1 LPRGLDAQAGTNTV
15 NLGKEVSMGMLA
27 ERVDHVIGVDT
38 HRDSHSAAVCNP
50 SGAVTA
56 EVTLAADAF
65 GYKRLLRFAREQ
77 ASGRR
82 VWAIEST
89 GSFGAGLASF
99 LLEQGEW
106 VVEIDRPA
114 RPARRNGA
122 KSDALDAARAA
133 REALSRKHLAQPRR
147 RGSREAIRVLLAT
160 REGAVVAR
168 TKAIAQLKALIV
180 NAPEQLRHHF
190 RPLTTDQQLAR
201 CARLRTS
208 PTQSVEHRATIIAI
222 RSAARRALQLE
233 AEAADLES
241 ELELLVRELAPRLLT
256 EPGVG
261 VISAAQLLSAWS
273 HHGRFRSEAAFA
285 SLAGAAPIP
294 ASSGQVVRHRLN
306 RGGDRQLNRALHT
319 IALSRLAHHTETKC
333 YAARRTAEG
342 KTPREIKR
350 CLKRHL
356 ARRLFRLLEA
366 GPTLSRGPD
375 QDNQPPATTARRP
388 AERLPRA
395 RSRRPPRE
403 TRPNSANS
411 ET

>member
-1 LPRGLDAQAGTNTV
+1 LPRGFHAQAGTNTV
-15 NLGKEVSMGMLA
+15 NLGKEVSMAMLA
-27 ERVDHVIGVDT
+27 QRVDHVIGVDT
-38 HRDSHSAAVCNP
+38 HRDSHAAAVCNP

-56 EVTLAADAF
+56 QATLAADAF

-77 ASGRR
+77 APHRR

-89 GSFGAGLASF
+89 GSFGAGLTTF
-99 LLEQGEW
+99 LLEQGES

-122 KSDALDAARAA
+122 KSDELDAARAA
-133 REALSRKHLAQPRR
+133 REALARKHLAQPRR
-147 RGSREAIRVLLAT
+147 RGEREAIRVLLAT

-168 TKAIAQLKALIV
+168 TKAIGQLKALIV
-180 NAPEQLRHHF
+180 NAPEALRHQLR
-190 RPLTTDQQLAR
+190 RLATDDQLAR
-201 CARLRTS
+201 CARLRTRPS
-208 PTQSVEHRATIIAI
+208 QSSEHRATIIAL
-222 RSAARRALQLE
+222 RSAARRALALE

-241 ELELLVRELAPRLLT
+241 ELELLVRELAPALLA

-261 VISAAQLLSAWS
+261 VISAAQLLNSWS
-273 HHGRFRSEAAFA
+273 HRGRFRSQAAFA

-319 IALSRLAHHTETKC
+319 IVLSRLAHHAETKR
-333 YAARRTAEG
+333 YAARRAAEG

-356 ARRLFRLLEA
+356 ARRLFRLLE
-366 GPTLSRGPD
+366 
-375 QDNQPPATTARRP
+375 TTVDVDRP
-388 AERLPRA
+388 AQRSPRRA
-395 RSRRPPRE
+395 RPR
-403 TRPNSANS
+403 TIGPCS
-411 ET
+411 